1 MTEFDM
7 SGKVAMVT
15 GASSGFG
22 VHFAKI
28 LAQRGAKVVALLL
41 CINEEYKISPASRRT
56 SNSSSLSTCTL
67 HPRQLG
73 GWNY

>member
-28 LAQRGAKVVALLL
+28 LAQRAA
-41 CINEEYKISPASRRT
+41 T
-56 SNSSSLSTCTL
+56 TTL
-67 HPRQLG
+67 APR
-73 GWNY
+73 